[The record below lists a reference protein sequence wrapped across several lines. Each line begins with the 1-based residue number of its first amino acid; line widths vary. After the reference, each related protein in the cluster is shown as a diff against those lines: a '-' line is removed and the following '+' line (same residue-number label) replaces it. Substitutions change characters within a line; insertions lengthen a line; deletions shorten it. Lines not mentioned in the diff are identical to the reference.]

1 MAEEHTVCKSV
12 FKNGDKPSAERLAQK
27 WAELINS
34 REGEVRPAHVRMM
47 GTGPRG
53 EAKP

>member
-27 WAELINS
+27 WGELINRGRCS
-34 REGEVRPAHVRMM
+34 PRTSRMM

>member
-1 MAEEHTVCKSV
+1 MAEEHTVCESV

-34 REGEVRPAHVRMM
+34 REGGGAARARP
-47 GTGPRG
+47 
-53 EAKP
+53 E

>member
-27 WAELINS
+27 LAELINS
-34 REGEVRPAHVRMM
+34 REGGGAARARP
-47 GTGPRG
+47 
-53 EAKP
+53 E

>member
-34 REGEVRPAHVRMM
+34 REGPRTSRMM

>member
-12 FKNGDKPSAERLAQK
+12 FKMETNLSAERLAQK

-34 REGEVRPAHVRMM
+34 REGGGAARARP
-47 GTGPRG
+47 
-53 EAKP
+53 E

>member
-34 REGEVRPAHVRMM
+34 REGGGASRMM